1 MCREV
6 KLLLGEE
13 KALSQET
20 LSEKGR
26 FMLQAKENLRR
37 HSHLASLN
45 SMDEHWESIL
55 GAEQGTQHL
64 QFLTLFVLD
73 LHKSMQSL
81 YALNLEMMA
90 LLTQDQDGTKEVQGS
105 AKVRA
110 PTSVIRSIKGSAAAK
125 DIRRLCEKMLL
136 EQPLG
141 LREGGKRLMQ
151 TICSSRLLWADL
163 QCDEKVLS
171 FVEYNS

>member
-1 MCREV
+1 MRSMCREV
-6 KLLLGEE
+6 KLILGEE
-13 KALSQET
+13 KALSQAT
-20 LSEKGR
+20 LTAKGR

-55 GAEQGTQHL
+55 GAEPGTQHL
-64 QFLTLFVLD
+64 QFLTHFVLD
-73 LHKSMQSL
+73 LRKSMESL

-90 LLTQDQDGTKEVQGS
+90 LLTQGQDGTKEVQGS

-110 PTSVIRSIKGSAAAK
+110 PTSVVRSIKGSAAAK

-141 LREGGKRLMQ
+141 LREGGKRLLQ

-163 QCDEKVLS
+163 P
-171 FVEYNS
+171 